1 MPRPAHHQPTDVAPE
16 RVAAMRQFN
25 RFYTGRIGV
34 LHEGLLDSPFSL
46 AEVRFL
52 YELAHRDHVAAS
64 TLASELALDT
74 GYLSRIVKR
83 LTRSGLVTRTQLAA
97 DARVRPLTLTPKGRA
112 AFAPLERRSQN
123 EVAAM
128 LSTLPDTAQ
137 ARLIEAMGTIE
148 SLLGNKPEAPSRC
161 VLRSHRPGDMGWV
174 IERHGTLY
182 AHEYGWDE
190 RFEALVAEI
199 TAQFIRDFDPKRE
212 RCWIAEYEGAR
223 VGCVFLVRKSATVAK
238 LRLLIVDPAARGIG
252 LGKQLVDECVAF
264 ARACGYSKLTLW
276 TKDNLHAAR
285 HIYKAAGFSRIARE
299 KHTSFG
305 HALVGETW
313 ELDLKA
319 PGSASPAK

>member
-1 MPRPAHHQPTDVAPE
+1 MPRPAQSQATDVTQI

-46 AEVRFL
+46 AEVRIL

-83 LTRSGLVTRTQLAA
+83 LLRSGLVTRTHRPD
-97 DARVRPLTLTPKGRA
+97 DARVRPLALTAKGRA
-112 AFAPLERRSQN
+112 AFAPLDRRSQHQ
-123 EVAAM
+123 VAAI
-128 LSTLPDTAQ
+128 LGALPDTAQ

-148 SLLGNKPEAPSRC
+148 SVLANKPLPPSAC
-161 VLRSHRPGDMGWV
+161 VLRGHVPGDMGWV

-182 AHEYGWDE
+182 AREYGWDE
-190 RFEALVAEI
+190 RFEVLVAEI
-199 TAQFIRDFDPKRE
+199 TAQFIRDFDPKHE
-212 RCWIAEYEGAR
+212 RCWIAEYQGVRA
-223 VGCVFLVRKSATVAK
+223 GSVFLVRKSATVAK

-252 LGKQLVDECVAF
+252 LGKQLVDQCMTF
-264 ARACGYSKLTLW
+264 ARACGYRKLTLW
-276 TKDNLHAAR
+276 TQDNLHAAR
-285 HIYKAAGFSRIARE
+285 HIYKAVGFTCTARE
-299 KHTSFG
+299 RHTSFG

-313 ELDLKA
+313 ELNLQA
-319 PGSASPAK
+319 PRSARRPK